1 MSGIINATNL
11 EVANIKDSTGTNTA
25 MTISSGGAITLPNQP
40 TFSVIKN
47 ANQTITANQYGKCTW
62 NVKSWDVG
70 DGFDLANSKYQ
81 PSVSGYYSTTVN
93 LRYDGSSNYTRGIM
107 VLYKNG
113 SPYKRLSGHLGS
125 ANQNYN
131 MNGNCLVYLNG
142 SSDYLEVWVYIGAST
157 AVIGNTDI
165 DSLCWWDGYKIG

>member
-25 MTISSGGAITLPNQP
+25 MTVSSGGAITLPNQP

-47 ANQTITANQYGKCTW
+47 ANQTITNGQYTKCTW
-62 NVKSWDVG
+62 DVESWDVG
-70 DGFDLANSKYQ
+70 GGFDLANNKYQ
-81 PSVSGYYSTTVN
+81 PNESGYYSITAN
-93 LRYDGSSNYTRGIM
+93 LRYDGSSNSTRGIM

-113 SPYKRLSGHLGS
+113 SPYKRLADHQGTGNEAFNL
-125 ANQNYN
+125 
-131 MNGNCLVYLNG
+131 NGNCLVYLNG
-142 SSDYLEVWVYIGAST
+142 SSDYLEVWIYIAAST
-157 AVIGNTDI
+157 AVIGNSNI